1 MDISILTE
9 KEFNEISRR
18 FSELDENKD
27 GEISRKE
34 LVDAFQEKKQDIPE
48 KDIEYM
54 FKILD
59 KNQNGTIGFDEF
71 KEFMSLFVYNIELSE
86 PKVIEMFKAFPEG
99 KETDGDDHKSISYE
113 DAKYLWTMISTL
125 STTFKF
131 EEFKGRKLSREE
143 KRTSMIG
150 RLNKLDKMLPFFD
163 TNNDGRIDAEE
174 FVKIMT
180 PF

>member
-1 MDISILTE
+1 MDISVLTE

-86 PKVIEMFKAFPEG
+86 PKVIEMFKSFPDG

-113 DAKYLWTMISTL
+113 AVSYTHLTL
-125 STTFKF
+125 PTIL
-131 EEFKGRKLSREE
+131 R
-143 KRTSMIG
+143 
-150 RLNKLDKMLPFFD
+150 
-163 TNNDGRIDAEE
+163 
-174 FVKIMT
+174 V
-180 PF
+180 

>member
-1 MDISILTE
+1 MDISVLSE

-59 KNQNGTIGFDEF
+59 KNQNGTIVHQLEQVQVNNWDCC
-71 KEFMSLFVYNIELSE
+71 KLLSYQ
-86 PKVIEMFKAFPEG
+86 P
-99 KETDGDDHKSISYE
+99 
-113 DAKYLWTMISTL
+113 
-125 STTFKF
+125 
-131 EEFKGRKLSREE
+131 
-143 KRTSMIG
+143 
-150 RLNKLDKMLPFFD
+150 
-163 TNNDGRIDAEE
+163 
-174 FVKIMT
+174 
-180 PF
+180 

>member
-1 MDISILTE
+1 
-9 KEFNEISRR
+9 
-18 FSELDENKD
+18 
-27 GEISRKE
+27 
-34 LVDAFQEKKQDIPE
+34 
-48 KDIEYM
+48 
-54 FKILD
+54 
-59 KNQNGTIGFDEF
+59 
-71 KEFMSLFVYNIELSE
+71 
-86 PKVIEMFKAFPEG
+86 
-99 KETDGDDHKSISYE
+99 
-113 DAKYLWTMISTL
+113 MISTL